1 MNIMYKLLLIS
12 FACVL
17 NSAEVNI
24 EKYFKNC
31 DQVLNNGVFKSCYNY
46 SYKSTTASYI
56 ELTDR
61 SNQTS
66 IKERFAFYDDKNIPV
81 QYRASSSDYTNRGR
95 DRGHIQS
102 DASND
107 YYKEVLYLTY
117 AMSNITMQYPQTN
130 RRSYLEVEK
139 HERKLVHEYGN
150 IRALTVIKYSN
161 ESINGIGIPLDYTKI
176 FWNDNFIE
184 CYNIK
189 NDNKI
194 YTLEQMRIN
203 CSVLNI
209 NK

>member
-107 YYKEVLYLTY
+107 YSKEVLYLTY
-117 AMSNITMQYPQTN
+117 AMSNITM
-130 RRSYLEVEK
+130 
-139 HERKLVHEYGN
+139 
-150 IRALTVIKYSN
+150 
-161 ESINGIGIPLDYTKI
+161 
-176 FWNDNFIE
+176 
-184 CYNIK
+184 
-189 NDNKI
+189 
-194 YTLEQMRIN
+194 
-203 CSVLNI
+203 
-209 NK
+209 